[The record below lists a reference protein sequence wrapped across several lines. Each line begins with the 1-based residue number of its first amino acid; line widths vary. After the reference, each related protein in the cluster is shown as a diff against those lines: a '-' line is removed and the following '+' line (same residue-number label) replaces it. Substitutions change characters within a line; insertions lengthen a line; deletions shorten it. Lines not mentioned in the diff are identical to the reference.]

1 MSKNTILWGIVLI
14 AVTCCAAV
22 FIRVYQQNNP
32 QEQLVYAD
40 VDTMQT
46 ATGTEQSQLD
56 TQEDVVNDYNKQ
68 TTHTVFAILK
78 MLVIAGGIGAVQY
91 VAITA
96 NHNMPKAKTRDEVQ
110 LETAKNIIDY
120 LKQKNIEVN
129 EQIELSINIQVIDL
143 YNKGYELEHSDYKY
157 FLDMFKGDIQNKQ
170 ALELSAEI
178 ESELNNVKESEHTET
193 TGGTEREA
201 EKAEDAADV
210 NKIVDDILNKSND
223 QSQKDHTDQDIDSIL
238 KDLKDGLKSGKI
250 SEDRL
255 QEMLK
260 DLRGESE

>member
-1 MSKNTILWGIVLI
+1 MLWGIVLI

-22 FIRVYQQNNP
+22 FIRLYQQNNP

-56 TQEDVVNDYNKQ
+56 TQEDVVDDYNKQ

-78 MLVIAGGIGAVQY
+78 MLVITGGIGVVQY

-129 EQIELSINIQVIDL
+129 EQIELSINIQIIDL
-143 YNKGYELEHSDYKY
+143 YNKGYELERSDYKY

-178 ESELNNVKESEHTET
+178 ESELNKVKESEHTEKET
-193 TGGTEREA
+193 
-201 EKAEDAADV
+201 EKAENVDDV

-223 QSQKDHTDQDIDSIL
+223 QSNDHTDQDIDNIL
-238 KDLKDGLKSGKI
+238 KDLKDGLKNGKI
-250 SEDRL
+250 SEDKL
-255 QEMLK
+255 QEILK
-260 DLRGESE
+260 DIRGESE